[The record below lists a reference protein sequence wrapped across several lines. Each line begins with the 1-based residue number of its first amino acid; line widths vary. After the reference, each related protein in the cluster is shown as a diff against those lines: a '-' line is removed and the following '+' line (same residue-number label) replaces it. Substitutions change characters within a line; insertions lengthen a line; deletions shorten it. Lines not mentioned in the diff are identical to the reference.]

1 MEFRTQDPVQQN
13 HESLCPIVID
23 KGAYK
28 IFATGFGEFFYKFSS
43 WFNEYLNDVWMS
55 HLCSYTVVS
64 IYTVYIYIHTLHKVF
79 ALQNNCICSKS
90 HQGKQEKF
98 HLTVKACHLLF
109 ALLNILLS
117 KIQRY

>member
-1 MEFRTQDPVQQN
+1 MMYGCHTCAAIR
-13 HESLCPIVID
+13 L
-23 KGAYK
+23 
-28 IFATGFGEFFYKFSS
+28 
-43 WFNEYLNDVWMS
+43 YLYI
-55 HLCSYTVVS
+55 L
-64 IYTVYIYIHTLHKVF
+64 YIYIYTLHKVF